1 MVYITMDYQVC
12 HLRETLVGIMM
23 NSNNM
28 IWSRKLS
35 ILRGSFNRRVISRG
49 EFSLVFFF
57 VGHIE
62 YIKMKLQFSIQLFL

>member
-1 MVYITMDYQVC
+1 MDYQVC
-12 HLRETLVGIMM
+12 HLRETLVGIMI
-23 NSNNM
+23 NCKYM

-35 ILRGSFNRRVISRG
+35 TLRGSFNRRVISRG
-49 EFSLVFFF
+49 EFSLVFFS